1 MKSTAISATV
11 AVLMLALP
19 ATLPAETVTTAPMT
33 VNPLLSASTLPHQ
46 YPRFDLIKDEHFVPA
61 YHQGMAEQLAEV
73 DSIANNPAPATFE
86 NTVVALERSGQLL
99 TRVATIFDNL
109 AGTIS
114 NDALLKIES
123 AMAPKLAAHHDAI
136 SLNAALFARIRSL
149 YETRATLGL
158 DAESARLLERYYKD
172 FTRAGALLAETG
184 QTRLRALNDEHAT
197 LQTDFTQNVLKEKNA
212 DAVIIGTREEL
223 AGLTE
228 NEISAAAAAAKV
240 AGHEGKYL
248 LALLNTTGQ
257 PALASLTH
265 RATRE
270 KLMQA
275 SLARSSHGG
284 SFDNRTIVA
293 RLAAIR
299 AEQAALLGYV
309 SHAAYQLEEQT
320 ARTVGA
326 VNQLLAAL
334 APPAVANARREAAD
348 IQAVIDAD
356 QGGFQVAAQDWDLYS
371 EKVRAARYAFDE
383 SQLRQ
388 YFEMHRVLVDGVFY
402 AATKLYGITFR
413 ERTDLPKYHPDT
425 QVFEVFNED
434 GTHLALFIMD
444 WYARPSKRGGAWMS
458 EYVAQAGLLGTTP
471 VVANHLNIPQ
481 PTGGEPALLT
491 YDEVTTAFHEFG
503 HALHGMFS
511 AVKYPRFSGTSVP
524 RDFVEFPSQG
534 NEMWADWP
542 EVLKNYARHYRTGAP
557 IPQALIDKVK
567 AAAKFNQGYAT
578 TEYLAACLLDQAWH
592 QLKAAEVPG
601 ADGVLAFETAALKK
615 AGVDFAPVPPRYRST
630 YFSHIFSNNY
640 SAGYYSYLWSEVLD
654 ADSVEWFKQHGGLT
668 RANGDRLRTMVL
680 SRGGSAE
687 AMDLYR
693 AFRGAEPDIKPL
705 LARRGLDA
713 AGAN

>member
-184 QTRLRALNDEHAT
+184 QTRLRALNAEHAT

-270 KLMQA
+270 KLMQD

-654 ADSVEWFKQHGGLT
+654 ADSVELFKQHGGLT

>member
-19 ATLPAETVTTAPMT
+19 ATLPAETATTAPMT

-123 AMAPKLAAHHDAI
+123 TMAPKLAAHHDAI

-184 QTRLRALNDEHAT
+184 QTRLRALNAEHAT

-228 NEISAAAAAAKV
+228 NEISAAAATAKV

-284 SFDNRTIVA
+284 SFDNRAIVA

-578 TEYLAACLLDQAWH
+578 TEYLAASLLDQAWH